1 MFLCVALKN
10 NQIPPRVF
18 VFVFWLLCLFFLI
31 KKACVHGLHASP
43 INASFNTV
51 YPNRDNRRW
60 HDECPSAHML
70 CIIHMLIWKSR
81 CERIIMSLWF
91 GLVSSNVCICC
102 KKFSGPVHIGPCPIT
117 TLSEDIGIW
126 EKRWRNNDD
135 TKACMHEWI
144 SRNMRRDE
152 EITMMQHVWLGGWP
166 SILEGTQ
173 RCSTKGGNLI
183 LSATIFW

>member
-1 MFLCVALKN
+1 MWPWNRIRFLSGIFL
-10 NQIPPRVF
+10 
-18 VFVFWLLCLFFLI
+18 LLCLFVLI
-31 KKACVHGLHASP
+31 KKACVHASP
-43 INASFNTV
+43 INASLNRV
-51 YPNRDNRRW
+51 YPNQDNRRW
-60 HDECPSAHML
+60 QDECPSAHML
-70 CIIHMLIWKSR
+70 CIIHTHADIRKSR
-81 CERIIMSLWF
+81 CERIIVCFWF
-91 GLVSSNVCICC
+91 GLISSNVCIWCE
-102 KKFSGPVHIGPCPIT
+102 FSGPVHRGPCPIP
-117 TLSEDIGIW
+117 TLSADIEIW
-126 EKRWRNNDD
+126 EKRCRNNDD